1 MDMSAGML
9 QWLKAQGFHA
19 LRALEAAR
27 FPRDAGSFVAVGEG
41 KSATRS

>member
-19 LRALEAAR
+19 LRALEAPWAR
-27 FPRDAGSFVAVGEG
+27 EKQVCR
-41 KSATRS
+41 RL